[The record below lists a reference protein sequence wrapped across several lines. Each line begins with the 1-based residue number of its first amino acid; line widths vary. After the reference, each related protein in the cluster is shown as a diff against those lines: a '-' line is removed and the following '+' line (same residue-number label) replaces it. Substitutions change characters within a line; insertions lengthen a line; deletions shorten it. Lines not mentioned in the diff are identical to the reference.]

1 MKKTR
6 ETTVEKI
13 KVEHDFYCDECNEF
27 LGTAIEEPDGW
38 YKEFGE
44 YELKIYVDDGWYYVN
59 KHLCHECRKAFIEN
73 VKVSLKNL
81 GFEKEKDN
89 YPF

>member
-13 KVEHDFYCDECNEF
+13 KVEHDFYCDECGE
-27 LGTAIEEPDGW
+27 LIGTEVERSDGW
-38 YKEFGE
+38 YKELGE

-73 VKVSLKNL
+73 VKVGLKNL